1 MKRLPRAQGAALGA
15 ALVLGCLLL
24 GGCGTKVPEQTLSEE
39 ELVRGLAGSI
49 SDFARTPEE
58 FQRLFVPGSVPPEKE
73 RKRYG
78 QLMYFPQK
86 ATISGD
92 QAEILMRIEDSNN
105 QPVGEVTWKAV
116 KQGQEWKLSAA
127 PLP

>member
-1 MKRLPRAQGAALGA
+1 MTRLLSAHGARVCA
-15 ALVLGCLLL
+15 AMIVACLML

-58 FQRLFVPGSVPPEKE
+58 FQRLFVPGSAPPEAQ

-78 QLMYFPQK
+78 QLMYSPQK

-105 QPVGEVTWKAV
+105 QPIGEVTWKAV